1 MRSED
6 LGEDHLQKE
15 ELKSGIRKSITGLV
29 IGFFVLT
36 CGSIVVQAKQH
47 KIPSRETRS
56 AAGVDAQQ
64 PAGPAPS
71 AGVPAAADYKIG
83 PGDVLVI
90 DVWKE
95 PEITQTET
103 VRPDGRISLPLIG
116 DFVASGQTPRQLAA
130 EVTQKLGQFVD
141 SPQVT
146 VILKETKSRR
156 VNVLGMVAKPGS
168 YDLVSRMTVLDAIAA
183 AGGLKEFAKSK
194 KIYVLRVG
202 ANGAPARIPFN
213 YKKVLKGQDPTQDI
227 ELKTGDTV
235 VVP

>member
-1 MRSED
+1 M
-6 LGEDHLQKE
+6 QKE
-15 ELKSGIRKSITGLV
+15 ELRTRIRKSTTGLI
-29 IGFFVLT
+29 IGFLVLT
-36 CGSIVVQAKQH
+36 CGSIVIKARQH
-47 KIPSRETRS
+47 QIPSGGTS
-56 AAGVDAQQ
+56 AAAGIDARQQ
-64 PAGPAPS
+64 AGPAPG
-71 AGVPAAADYKIG
+71 AAAADYKIG

-227 ELKTGDTV
+227 ELITGDTV